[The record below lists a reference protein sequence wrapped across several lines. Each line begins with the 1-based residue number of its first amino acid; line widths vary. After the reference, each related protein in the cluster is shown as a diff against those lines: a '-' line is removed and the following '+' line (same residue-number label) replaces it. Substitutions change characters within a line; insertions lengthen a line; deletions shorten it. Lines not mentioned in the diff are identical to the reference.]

1 MVTGVVTIA
10 GDVGIVSLCA
20 IIPDHIEPELI
31 KTKADETF
39 EGYKETA
46 IQLIQ
51 NPLSI
56 IELAAQSVSDT
67 VETEGMA
74 YVTGGAL
81 TALIPASFGV
91 KAVKGGAGLK
101 GPGKTKVDKS
111 PYSKEFTQ
119 GKIDAALAG
128 LGNVKVPVFYKEK
141 LSTGPSDITSVGV
154 EMKSLSEVRPQLF
167 AGKGEKR
174 AGNVLDDGT
183 VWGNIKI
190 TQPFYEGTKIPRS
203 FELAVDGEKFW
214 VHPNGTK
221 HMLEYITRDATTHGM
236 PINSQTLLSSFENSV
251 KKAVNEGLKYEEI
264 MNVGNWELIFSKPRG
279 GGLLPVIKHAVYRP

>member
-1 MVTGVVTIA
+1 MKKKYTGFFEGLEEKSNAFHQVQVDMIRGFVDGVIGMVTGVVTIA
-10 GDVGIVSLCA
+10 GDVGIVSLSA
-20 IIPDHIEPELI
+20 IIPDPIEPELI

-51 NPLSI
+51 NPMSI

-101 GPGKTKVDKS
+101 GLGKTKVDKS

-154 EMKSLSEVRPQLF
+154 EMKSLGEVRPQLF
-167 AGKGEKR
+167 AVKG
-174 AGNVLDDGT
+174 DGVGSNIAEGT
-183 VWGNIKI
+183 GNITLSFTRLKS
-190 TQPFYEGTKIPRS
+190 TKI
-203 FELAVDGEKFW
+203 
-214 VHPNGTK
+214 
-221 HMLEYITRDATTHGM
+221 
-236 PINSQTLLSSFENSV
+236 SS
-251 KKAVNEGLKYEEI
+251 K
-264 MNVGNWELIFSKPRG
+264 R
-279 GGLLPVIKHAVYRP
+279 